1 MSEDLYQGNSGD
13 VKFVPP
19 MLVFTAFVAVSR
31 LFPCTTIG
39 PVPSHN
45 RASFPKEP
53 SYCYTSL
60 LTFHGRTPLI
70 PPWYRLRIH
79 KKTDIWLL
87 KIVAWHAHGGLNQNF
102 SFTSLQLLKKAWD
115 CIQSNVCGLW
125 CFPNDLDWFLLIEC
139 LWAKSLYTLFSKRK
153 AKWIHLLKCQQSV
166 GFRSVGKPNLK
177 YIWGY
182 LYYIN
187 TVVLGCGHLFHTPKI
202 PFVNRHFGKVSVP
215 DPCISYTKSVLI

>member
-1 MSEDLYQGNSGD
+1 MIKQYFHIIIWLSIIIYHHPLSSIAGLYS
-13 VKFVPP
+13 FRSCFP
-19 MLVFTAFVAVSR
+19 AVSLYNNR
-31 LFPCTTIG
+31 T
-39 PVPSHN
+39 SSESN

-53 SYCYTSL
+53 LYCYTSL

-139 LWAKSLYTLFSKRK
+139 LWGKSPYTLFSKRNEQ
-153 AKWIHLLKCQQSV
+153 AYQS
-166 GFRSVGKPNLK
+166 SD
-177 YIWGY
+177 IWFSI
-182 LYYIN
+182 LE
-187 TVVLGCGHLFHTPKI
+187 
-202 PFVNRHFGKVSVP
+202 
-215 DPCISYTKSVLI
+215 